1 MGSSWR
7 PRVSWRSRSNRRL
20 ESLLRHLTF
29 VACQS
34 LEGYV
39 FKFSPVYHGAN
50 ILQRAVEEQQFNLRE
65 GAEIIIATPGRL
77 KDVLERHVLV
87 LSQCRYVVM
96 DEADRMVH
104 LGFEADLTF
113 ILDQLPSE
121 TMEGEDQSEQ
131 MDVDGE
137 TMVKKGRTRVTTLF
151 SATMPPPV
159 ERLARKYLKR
169 PAVITIG
176 EAGRAVDT
184 VEQRVEFVI
193 GEEKKKCGVQP
204 SMTKKVMTNAS
215 FLFPDSVLSRSS
227 TVGSTRLPSS
237 FLSTRKRLQIWWRKI
252 SIVLVYVR
260 HLLMILIMRADSWP
274 SCSGAPQLYIRAKT
288 KSNEKLR
295 CSHFAPVPP
304 MCWSLR
310 TSPDAVSTCR
320 MFHLSST
327 SRWLAQ
333 LRLMCIA

>member
-1 MGSSWR
+1 M
-7 PRVSWRSRSNRRL
+7 
-20 ESLLRHLTF
+20 
-29 VACQS
+29 
-34 LEGYV
+34 
-39 FKFSPVYHGAN
+39 
-50 ILQRAVEEQQFNLRE
+50 EEQQFNLRE

-137 TMVKKGRTRVTTLF
+137 TLVKKGRTRVTTLF

-193 GEEKKKCGVQP
+193 GEEKKKWAVCCQLAKARWL
-204 SMTKKVMTNAS
+204 T
-215 FLFPDSVLSRSS
+215 
-227 TVGSTRLPSS
+227 
-237 FLSTRKRLQIWWRKI
+237 
-252 SIVLVYVR
+252 
-260 HLLMILIMRADSWP
+260 LLEQT
-274 SCSGAPQLYIRAKT
+274 APGRNSQQWA
-288 KSNEKLR
+288 
-295 CSHFAPVPP
+295 VP
-304 MCWSLR
+304 
-310 TSPDAVSTCR
+310 SPDHRFRQPKENRGYGGQGPFPCWRALVVRS
-320 MFHLSST
+320 
-327 SRWLAQ
+327 
-333 LRLMCIA
+333 

>member
-1 MGSSWR
+1 M
-7 PRVSWRSRSNRRL
+7 PRRL
-20 ESLLRHLTF
+20 AS

-34 LEGYV
+34 SEGYV
-39 FKFSPVYHGAN
+39 SSFLLLHRAN

-169 PAVITIG
+169 PAIITIG

-193 GEEKKKCGVQP
+193 GEEKKKCEVQL
-204 SMTKKVMTNAS
+204 SMAERVTANPS
-215 FLFPDSVLSRSS
+215 FLSTDSVLLKSS
-227 TVGSTRLPSS
+227 TVGSTRLPSLY
-237 FLSTRKRLQIWWRKI
+237 LSTRKRQQIWWRKT
-252 SIVLVYVR
+252 SIALVYVTS
-260 HLLMILIMRADSWP
+260 LLSDFMTCADSRP
-274 SCSGAPQLYIRAKT
+274 CSGAPRLYIRART
-288 KSNEKLR
+288 KSNERLR
-295 CSHFAPVPP
+295 CNHSAPVRPT
-304 MCWSLR
+304 CWLLRISLG
-310 TSPDAVSTCR
+310 AVSTCKTC
-320 MFHLSST
+320 HLS
-327 SRWLAQ
+327 
-333 LRLMCIA
+333 

>member
-1 MGSSWR
+1 
-7 PRVSWRSRSNRRL
+7 
-20 ESLLRHLTF
+20 
-29 VACQS
+29 
-34 LEGYV
+34 
-39 FKFSPVYHGAN
+39 
-50 ILQRAVEEQQFNLRE
+50 
-65 GAEIIIATPGRL
+65 
-77 KDVLERHVLV
+77 
-87 LSQCRYVVM
+87 M

-193 GEEKKKCGVQP
+193 GEEKKKCEVQP
-204 SMTKKVMTNAS
+204 SMDERVKTYPC
-215 FLFPDSVLSRSS
+215 FPFADSVLSKSS
-227 TVGSTRLPSS
+227 IVGSTRLPSS

-252 SIVLVYVR
+252 SIVLVYAS
-260 HLLMILIMRADSWP
+260 LMILMMCADSNP
-274 SCSGAPQLYIRAKT
+274 SCSGAPPLYIRAKI

-295 CSHFAPVPP
+295 CNHSAPALP

-310 TSPDAVSTCR
+310 TSPGAVSTCK
-320 MFHLSST
+320 MFRLSST
-327 SRWLAQ
+327 SRWPAQ
-333 LRLMCIA
+333 SRLMCIV

>member
-1 MGSSWR
+1 
-7 PRVSWRSRSNRRL
+7 L
-20 ESLLRHLTF
+20 
-29 VACQS
+29 
-34 LEGYV
+34 
-39 FKFSPVYHGAN
+39 HGAN
-50 ILQRAVEEQQFNLRE
+50 IPQRAVEEQQFNLRE

-193 GEEKKKCGVQP
+193 GEEKKKCEVQLSMDERTTINP
-204 SMTKKVMTNAS
+204 SL
-215 FLFPDSVLSRSS
+215 LFTGSVLSKSS

-237 FLSTRKRLQIWWRKI
+237 SLSTRKRLQIWWRKI
-252 SIVLVYVR
+252 SIALVYVR
-260 HLLMILIMRADSWP
+260 DLLTIFVTRADSMP
-274 SCSGAPQLYIRAKT
+274 PCSGAPRLYIQAKT
-288 KSNEKLR
+288 KSSERLR
-295 CSHFAPVPP
+295 CSHSAPVPP
-304 MCWSLR
+304 MCWLLR
-310 TSPDAVSTCR
+310 TSRGAVSTCR
-320 MFHLSST
+320 TFHLSST
-327 SRWLAQ
+327 SRWPAQ
-333 LRLMCIA
+333 LRLTCIV

>member
-1 MGSSWR
+1 M
-7 PRVSWRSRSNRRL
+7 L
-20 ESLLRHLTF
+20 
-29 VACQS
+29 Q
-34 LEGYV
+34 
-39 FKFSPVYHGAN
+39 GAN
-50 ILQRAVEEQQFNLRE
+50 IQQRAVEEQQFNLRE

-87 LSQCRYVVM
+87 LSQGRYVVM

-169 PAVITIG
+169 PAIITIG

-193 GEEKKKCGVQP
+193 GEEKKKCEVQP
-204 SMTKKVMTNAS
+204 SMAERTTTNPS
-215 FLFPDSVLSRSS
+215 FLFTDSVFSKSS
-227 TVGSTRLPSS
+227 TVGSTRLPLS

-252 SIVLVYVR
+252 LVAQVYV
-260 HLLMILIMRADSWP
+260 
-274 SCSGAPQLYIRAKT
+274 T
-288 KSNEKLR
+288 
-295 CSHFAPVPP
+295 
-304 MCWSLR
+304 
-310 TSPDAVSTCR
+310 TS
-320 MFHLSST
+320 
-327 SRWLAQ
+327 
-333 LRLMCIA
+333 

>member
-1 MGSSWR
+1 M
-7 PRVSWRSRSNRRL
+7 
-20 ESLLRHLTF
+20 
-29 VACQS
+29 
-34 LEGYV
+34 
-39 FKFSPVYHGAN
+39 
-50 ILQRAVEEQQFNLRE
+50 EEQQFNLRE

-121 TMEGEDQSEQ
+121 TMEGEDQSEH

-137 TMVKKGRTRVTTLF
+137 TLVKKGRTRVTTLF

-193 GEEKKKCGVQP
+193 GEEKKKSAFCCQ
-204 SMTKKVMTNAS
+204 SAKAWQLKSLLSLIDNACS
-215 FLFPDSVLSRSS
+215 KFS
-227 TVGSTRLPSS
+227 TAGSIKPQSS
-237 FLSTRKRLQIWWRKI
+237 FLSTKRKPQTWWPRTFPVLACVDDPL
-252 SIVLVYVR
+252 IVCNI
-260 HLLMILIMRADSWP
+260 H
-274 SCSGAPQLYIRAKT
+274 
-288 KSNEKLR
+288 
-295 CSHFAPVPP
+295 
-304 MCWSLR
+304 
-310 TSPDAVSTCR
+310 
-320 MFHLSST
+320 
-327 SRWLAQ
+327 
-333 LRLMCIA
+333 